1 VYPSHFVLFKYIVLY
16 NIAQQMQS
24 TTPSSGSS
32 TERVDQDYTST
43 HKSAPTNSET
53 WPITREVQVLRE
65 RNEANGGKP
74 RKLGVTWKNLTVKGI
89 SNDAVFNENVLS
101 QLNPFGKSGKN
112 APMKTII
119 DNSYGCVKPGGML
132 HLLNECETD

>member
-1 VYPSHFVLFKYIVLY
+1 
-16 NIAQQMQS
+16 MQS

-32 TERVDQDYTST
+32 TERVDQEYIST

-132 HLLNECETD
+132 HLPSERETNWC

>member
-1 VYPSHFVLFKYIVLY
+1 
-16 NIAQQMQS
+16 MQS
-24 TTPSSGSS
+24 TTPISGSS
-32 TERVDQDYTST
+32 TEQVDEVSLTQY
-43 HKSAPTNSET
+43 KSAPKTSES
-53 WPITREVQVLRE
+53 WPITQEVEKLRE
-65 RNEANGGKP
+65 RNEANGGKA

-101 QLNPFGKSGKN
+101 QLNPLSLIGNKA

-132 HLLNECETD
+132 HLLREDKGDCC